1 MLTCIDHVVVPVSD
15 LEAAAAPYE
24 RLGLNLTPRM
34 AHAGIGTENRVF
46 MVGGG
51 GSDFYLELLGIRDE
65 AEVRAAGRAGYIVA
79 KDKGIARVM
88 LGVDGLAAAVANL
101 QSHGI
106 DTPMQPVSDSTGRKI
121 CDVAPLEGLGG
132 LGFDG
137 ALIEYADDRAAQHA
151 RREAAG
157 RFKHDFPLKRIDH
170 MATMIADLPVATK
183 FWADV
188 LGVPVFGEV
197 RAPGMIIQQMKV
209 GDAMM
214 EFLAADGPDSRLAGR
229 RPGLASM
236 VAWEVQGRLDEAVA
250 LARERGLTPSEPA
263 NGVLPGT
270 RVCTI
275 PGTELAGVAMQL
287 LEYV

>member
-15 LEAAAAPYE
+15 LDAAAAAYE
-24 RLGLNLTPRM
+24 RLGLTLTPR
-34 AHAGIGTENRVF
+34 ATHIGIGTENRVF
-46 MVGGG
+46 MVAGGN
-51 GSDFYLELLGIRDE
+51 DFYVELLGFRDE
-65 AEVRAAGRAGYIVA
+65 AAVRAAGRASYLAAV
-79 KDKGIARVM
+79 DKGIARVM
-88 LGVDGLAAAVANL
+88 LAVEDIAAAVAGL
-101 QSHGI
+101 KAKGI
-106 DTPMQPVSDSTGRKI
+106 ETPIQEVADARGKI
-121 CDVAPLEGLGG
+121 CDVAPLEGVAG

-137 ALIEYADDRAAQHA
+137 ALIQYVGTREARHERRAA
-151 RREAAG
+151 AG
-157 RFKHDFPLKRIDH
+157 LFKHDFPLKRPDH

-183 FWADV
+183 FWAEA

-209 GDAMM
+209 GDVVM
-214 EFLAADGPDSRLAGR
+214 EFLGADGPESRLAGR
-229 RPGLASM
+229 PPGLASM
-236 VAWEVQGRLDEAVA
+236 VAWEVEGRLDEAVA
-250 LARERGLTPSEPA
+250 LARERGFTPSEPA